1 MCKLVCQV
9 DSSQIERRNGKMG
22 YVAELKNVV
31 VASTLPRIQ
40 SLYYLIKTT
49 KNWFSVLLV
58 RYGKKEECRVY
69 FRNGYELSLSKKN
82 WQNYILHTH
91 LFSLLPSSKLTNDS
105 ITFDYHGRQLKF
117 NFGAF
122 GFDTVFE
129 VFAFDPYRDFL
140 KIVSPKGKQVVDIGA
155 AFGDTAIYFL
165 LEGADHVVAVEA
177 FPSYFQLAKQNL
189 SINGFE
195 SSSDIILSAAGG
207 EPGSIVIDTA
217 LEDMFGANL
226 RKPEAGQT
234 VPVITL
240 ADIVKRYNVVDGFLK
255 LDTEGFEY
263 EILLKTPKD
272 VLRKFSDMLIEYHY
286 GFEKLE
292 KYLRDCGYSLHITG
306 PTHVY
311 MPHLVGESAKN
322 MYTGHIVAKRLD

>member
-1 MCKLVCQV
+1 MVSATESKGSLVG
-9 DSSQIERRNGKMG
+9 N
-22 YVAELKNVV
+22 
-31 VASTLPRIQ
+31 TLARIR
-40 SLYYLIKTT
+40 SLYYVVKSTQ
-49 KNWFSVLLV
+49 NWLDALLV
-58 RYGKKEECRVY
+58 RYGNKDKCHVR
-69 FRNGYELSLSKKN
+69 FRNGYELALTKQS
-82 WQNYILHTH
+82 WQKYILHTH
-91 LFSLLPSSKLTNDS
+91 LFSLLPSAKLSGNS
-105 ITFDYHGRQLKF
+105 IAFDYHGRQLKF
-117 NFGAF
+117 NLGSF

-140 KIVSPKGKQVVDIGA
+140 KIVSPKDKQVVDIGA

-165 LEGADHVVAVEA
+165 LEGAKHVVAVEA
-177 FPSYFQLAKQNL
+177 FPGYFQLAKQNL

-195 SSSDIILSAAGG
+195 GSSEIILSAAGG
-207 EPGSIVIDTA
+207 EPGSIVIDPA
-217 LEDMFGANL
+217 SEDMFGANL
-226 RKPEAGQT
+226 KKPETGQT

-292 KYLRDCGYSLHITG
+292 EYLRDCGYSMHITG
-306 PTHVY
+306 PTHVC
-311 MPHLVGESAKN
+311 MPHLAGEGAKD

>member
-1 MCKLVCQV
+1 MCKLVCQGR
-9 DSSQIERRNGKMG
+9 QFTNREKEGKMG
-22 YVAELKNVV
+22 YVAELKNAV
-31 VASTLPRIQ
+31 VASTLPRIL
-40 SLYYLIKTT
+40 SLYYLIKST

-58 RYGKKEECRVY
+58 RYGKREKCRVY
-69 FRNGYELSLSKKN
+69 FRNGYELSLSKKE
-82 WQNYILHTH
+82 WQKYILHTH
-91 LFSLLPSSKLTNDS
+91 LFSLLPSTKLTINS
-105 ITFDYHGRQLKF
+105 IVFDYHGRQLKF
-117 NFGAF
+117 NFGTF

-165 LEGADHVVAVEA
+165 LEGANHVVAIEA
-177 FPSYFQLAKQNL
+177 FPSYFQLAEQNL
-189 SINGFE
+189 KINGFE
-195 SSSDIILSAAGG
+195 DQSDIILSAVGG
-207 EPGSIVIDTA
+207 EPGNIVIDPA

-226 RKPEAGQT
+226 KKPEAGQM

-240 ADIVKRYNVVDGFLK
+240 TDIVKRYNVTDGFLK

-263 EILLKTPKD
+263 EILLKTPKE

-292 KYLRDCGYSLHITG
+292 EYLRDCGYSMHITG

-311 MPHLVGESAKN
+311 MPHLVGEGAKN

>member
-1 MCKLVCQV
+1 MDSASKWQTVAVTNIFARARSLFFLVK
-9 DSSQIERRNGKMG
+9 S
-22 YVAELKNVV
+22 
-31 VASTLPRIQ
+31 
-40 SLYYLIKTT
+40 T
-49 KNWFSVLLV
+49 KNWIAALSV
-58 RYGKKEECRVY
+58 RYGKKEKCHIY
-69 FRNGYELSLSKKN
+69 FRNGHEFDLNKKD
-82 WQNYILHTH
+82 WQQYILLTH
-91 LFSLLPSSKLTNDS
+91 LFSLLPSAKLSDDS
-105 ITFDYHGRQLKF
+105 VVFNYHGRQLTFKF
-117 NFGAF
+117 GKY

-140 KIVSPKGKQVVDIGA
+140 KIVSPRDKQVIDIGA

-165 LEGADHVVAVEA
+165 LEDAKHVVAVEA
-177 FPSYFQLAKQNL
+177 FPSYFQLAEQNL
-189 SINGFE
+189 KINGFE
-195 SSSDIILSAAGG
+195 DQSDIILSAVGG
-207 EPGSIVIDTA
+207 EPGTIEIDPA

-226 RKPEAGQT
+226 KKPEAGQM

-286 GFEKLE
+286 GYEKLE
-292 KYLRDCGYSLHITG
+292 EYLRDCGYSMHITG

-311 MPHLVGESAKN
+311 MPHLVGEGAQN

>member
-1 MCKLVCQV
+1 MAKLV
-9 DSSQIERRNGKMG
+9 QITFSAADKGKDMA
-22 YVAELKNVV
+22 YVASFKGTA
-31 VASTLPRIQ
+31 VADTLSRIR
-40 SLYYLIKTT
+40 SLYYLIKST
-49 KNWFSVLLV
+49 KNWLSVLFV
-58 RYGKKEECRVY
+58 RYGSKEECLAH
-69 FRNGYELSLSKKN
+69 FRNGYEFSLSKRN
-82 WQNYILHTH
+82 WQKYILHTH
-91 LFSLLPSSKLTNDS
+91 LFSLLPSSKLTDDS
-105 ITFDYHGRQLKF
+105 ITFEYHGRQLKF
-117 NFGAF
+117 NFGTY

-165 LEGADHVVAVEA
+165 LEGANHVVAVEA
-177 FPSYFQLAKQNL
+177 FPSYFNLAKHNL
-189 SINGFE
+189 NINGFE
-195 SSSDIILSAAGG
+195 DSSDIVLSAAGG
-207 EPGSIVIDTA
+207 EPGSIVIDTGS
-217 LEDMFGANL
+217 EDMFGANL
-226 RKPEAGQT
+226 KQPKAGKT

-263 EILLKTPKD
+263 EILLKTPRD

-286 GFEKLE
+286 GYERLE
-292 KYLRDCGYSLHITG
+292 EYLRVCGYSMHITG

-311 MPHLVGESAKN
+311 MPHLVGEDAKN